1 MFGAIRNAFNR
12 FKSFFNRASVSL
24 QDERLL
30 DFLGINSYNKRT
42 ISETTYF
49 TCLRLLSETMGK
61 MPLKYYRTTAQGK
74 IRADPDRT
82 TYALTVR
89 PNSIMT
95 PTTFWSTVEA
105 NRQHYGNAY
114 VWIRRGIFREK
125 YGGEYGVDSMWILPS
140 NNVRVV
146 MDNSGVFADKGN
158 LYYEYVDK
166 YSGQSYVFPHED
178 IMHFK
183 TSSTFDGIMGKPVRE
198 ILKDTIDG
206 AKAGENFIK
215 NINENGMTSAT
226 TLEYSEDLD
235 SSRIEKLR
243 SKYNYYLKNARSNN
257 GVIPLPPGLKL
268 VPVNMKLTDA
278 QFYELQ
284 KYSALQ
290 IAAAFGIKPNQLNN
304 YEKSSY
310 ANSETQQLAF
320 LVETMAYHLKAYEEE
335 INYKILTEQQLK
347 DGYWYR
353 FNEKAILRTDAKTQ
367 SEILTGYIQNG
378 IYTPNEARD
387 FLQLPFAEGG
397 NQLIVNGNFIPL
409 TDVGKQY
416 GIGGDS
422 T

>member
-1 MFGAIRNAFNR
+1 MFNR

-24 QDERLL
+24 QDEQLL

-82 TYALTVR
+82 TYTLTVR

-166 YSGQSYVFPHED
+166 YSGQSYVFPQED

-183 TSSTFDGIMGKPVRE
+183 TSSTFDGIMGKPVKE

-335 INYKILTEQQLK
+335 INYKILTEQQLN

>member
-1 MFGAIRNAFNR
+1 MGVFKNIFYK
-12 FKSFFNRASVSL
+12 FKSFLNRESISL
-24 QDERLL
+24 HDENIL
-30 DFLGINSYNKRT
+30 DFLGITSRNKRT

-61 MPLKYYRTTAQGK
+61 MPLKYYQTTGNGK
-74 IRADPDRT
+74 IRADPDHT
-82 TYALTVR
+82 TYTLTVR
-89 PNSIMT
+89 PNNFMT

-114 VWIRRGIFREK
+114 VWIRRAIFREN
-125 YGGEYGVDSMWILPS
+125 YGGEYGVDSIWVLPS
-140 NNVRVV
+140 NHVHVV
-146 MDNSGVFADKGN
+146 MDNKGIFADAGK

-166 YSGQSYVFPHED
+166 YSGQSYVFPQED
-178 IMHFK
+178 VMHFK
-183 TSSTFDGIMGKPVRE
+183 TSSTFDGIMGKPVKE

-206 AKAGENFIK
+206 AKAGEDFIK

-226 TLEYSEDLD
+226 TLQYSEDLD
-235 SSRIEKLR
+235 SHRIEKLR
-243 SKYNYYLKNARSNN
+243 TKYNYYLKTARKNN

-335 INYKILTEQQLK
+335 INYKVLSWQQLQ

-367 SEILTGYIQNG
+367 SEILCNYVQNG
-378 IYTPNEARD
+378 VYKPNEARD
-387 FLQLPFAEGG
+387 LLQLEFAEGG
-397 NQLIVNGNFIPL
+397 DRLIVNGNFIPL
-409 TDVGKQY
+409 IDVGKQY
-416 GIGGDS
+416 GVGGEE

>member
-1 MFGAIRNAFNR
+1 MGAIRNAFNR

-24 QDERLL
+24 QDERML

-114 VWIRRGIFREK
+114 VWIRRRIFREK

-166 YSGQSYVFPHED
+166 YSGQSYVFPQED

-198 ILKDTIDG
+198 TLKDTIDG

-235 SSRIEKLR
+235 SARIEKLR

-387 FLQLPFAEGG
+387 LLQLPFAEGG

>member
-1 MFGAIRNAFNR
+1 
-12 FKSFFNRASVSL
+12 
-24 QDERLL
+24 
-30 DFLGINSYNKRT
+30 
-42 ISETTYF
+42 
-49 TCLRLLSETMGK
+49 MGK

-166 YSGQSYVFPHED
+166 YSGQSYVFPQED

-397 NQLIVNGNFIPL
+397 NQLIVHGNFIPL